1 MQKVGE
7 IIIILKK
14 RIKHLLLVL
23 SKQEEE
29 LLSYSLSSIVIPPL
43 AYSLGSPYHDNG
55 AVVLVVNVATQLIDD
70 WHPNASWLVIP
81 SAKIRKIPIA
91 SKQFPEKTKAPTD
104 DDTNRCL

>member
-43 AYSLGSPYHDNG
+43 AHFLGSPYLDDR
-55 AVVLVVNVATQLIDD
+55 AVVLVVYVATQLIDD

-81 SAKIRKIPIA
+81 SAKIQKIPIA
-91 SKQFPEKTKAPTD
+91 SKLFSQKTKGTD
-104 DDTNRCL
+104 W